1 MAPVLSDA
9 LKADFAQATL
19 VLAGHGSSKHPGG
32 AKAVLAHAEALKKT
46 GLFKEVL
53 SAFWKEP
60 PYLKDLWQRVATEK
74 TYIVPVLASQGQIT
88 ETVFPRELKLAE
100 RDPATSILC
109 SAVGIHPRISE
120 CVALRAQSLARSL
133 GTEPEETTLLLVGH
147 GSGSGHPGSALQT
160 EKVADHALKIG
171 AFKEVKTAY
180 LEQAPK
186 IEDWA
191 TETTGKNVIVVPFM
205 ISGGLHAA
213 QDIPEILGF
222 DPASKDIQALS
233 ETAETAGPLN
243 TNNRSVWLTR
253 PDGSE
258 PFIVDLIVDQV
269 IAAGSDLGTGNR

>member
-1 MAPVLSDA
+1 M
-9 LKADFAQATL
+9 
-19 VLAGHGSSKHPGG
+19 
-32 AKAVLAHAEALKKT
+32 
-46 GLFKEVL
+46 L

-109 SAVGIHPRISE
+109 AAVGIHPHISE

-222 DPASKDIQALS
+222 DPASQDIQALS
-233 ETAETAGPLN
+233 ENAETAGPLTVN
-243 TNNRSVWLTR
+243 DRSVWLTR
-253 PDGSE
+253 PVGSE
-258 PFIVDLIVDQV
+258 PFMVDLIVDQV
-269 IAAGSDLGTGNR
+269 IAAALA